1 MATLLYLFWALTWMA
16 WVGLALY
23 PSAMSSPEWVQAARE
38 ICFGSLPEGLPSSSG
53 WLMLLAPVPMLV
65 VLIAMCGPELRTQW
79 RRLGFAACA
88 LLLMLPV
95 LTVGYAAKRVLEERL
110 WSPAAVAAL
119 PSLSEDYP
127 RLAIPCPEFRLKD
140 QNGLDFQ
147 VANLKGDVTVMTF
160 AYAHCQTVCPRLL
173 ETMRGFQGARKVV
186 VTLDPWRDTCGSLA
200 GLADLWRL
208 GEASVLSG
216 DPEQVA
222 VLTSAFGVPVERDL
236 KTGEIT
242 HPALVF
248 VLDREARVVYAFQN
262 PSLDWLSTAVGRLR
276 KE

>member
-1 MATLLYLFWALTWMA
+1 MATVLYLFWALTWMV

-23 PSAMSSPEWVQAARE
+23 PSAMSSPEWVQIARE
-38 ICFGSLPEGLPSSSG
+38 ICFGSLPEGLPTRAG

-65 VLIAMCGPELRTQW
+65 VLVAMCGTELRAQW
-79 RRLGFAACA
+79 RRLGLGVSAA
-88 LLLMLPV
+88 LLLLPA
-95 LTVGYAAKRVLEERL
+95 LTVGYAAKRVLDERP
-110 WSPAAVAAL
+110 WNSAQVAAL
-119 PSLSEDYP
+119 PPLSDDYP
-127 RLAIPCPEFRLKD
+127 RLETPCPEFRLKD
-140 QNGLDFQ
+140 QNGVEFG
-147 VANLKGDVTVMTF
+147 VGNLMGDVTVVTF

-173 ETMRGFQGARKVV
+173 ETMRELEGARKVV
-186 VTLDPWRDTCGSLA
+186 VTLDPWRDTCGSLS

-242 HPALVF
+242 HPAMVF
-248 VLDREARVVYAFQN
+248 VLDRQARVAYAFQN
-262 PSLDWLSTAVGRLR
+262 PSVDWLDTAVDRLR